1 MSIAVAPSKADRVR
15 QLALQHPYL
24 TPHDIAATTG
34 IRLPEVKVAL
44 KRRRRDTPKSRRA
57 G

>member
-24 TPHDIAATTG
+24 THHDIAATTG
-34 IRLPEVKVAL
+34 IRLPEVKAAL